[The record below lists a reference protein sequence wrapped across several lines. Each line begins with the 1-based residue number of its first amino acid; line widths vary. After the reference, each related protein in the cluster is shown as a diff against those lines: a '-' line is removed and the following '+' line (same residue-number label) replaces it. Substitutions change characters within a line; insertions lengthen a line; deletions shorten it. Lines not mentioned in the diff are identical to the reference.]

1 MAITKEDVFYALQRP
16 ENLAAKINAL
26 GNDVNTGDVTTLTTT
41 AKNTVV
47 AAINEID
54 ASVTAA
60 EATLASSLAQV
71 MSFEIEA
78 LTAGSDI
85 TSRVLAAMPTG
96 YSFEILSADI
106 IANGSSSGI
115 DATNTCVVAVKNAS
129 DTVVTKTF
137 NNTTTFPADNAVS
150 NLGSISATYKTVAAG
165 AKLSIAVTNGV
176 TAATPK
182 FIVQITGKLIKA
194 A

>member
-1 MAITKEDVFYALQRP
+1 MPVTKEDVFYSRENP
-16 ENLAAKINAL
+16 ERLAAKINAL
-26 GNDVNTGDVTTLTTT
+26 GDVDNLGDITTLTTT
-41 AKNTVV
+41 AKTTAV

-60 EATLASSLAQV
+60 EALLASSLAQV
-71 MSFEIEA
+71 MSFEIAA

-85 TSRVLAAMPTG
+85 ASRVLAAMPTG
-96 YSFEILSADI
+96 YSFEILSADV

-115 DATNTCVVAVKNAS
+115 DAANTCVIAVKNGS
-129 DTVVTKTF
+129 DTVVTKTY
-137 NNTTTFPADNAVS
+137 NDTVTFPADNAVD
-150 NLGSISATYKTVAAG
+150 NLGAISATYKTVAAG
-165 AKLSIAVTNGV
+165 AKLSIAVANGT

-182 FIVQITGKLIKA
+182 FMLQITGKLIKA